1 MKWLVYGLV
10 AIVGVVVLAV
20 LVLLL
25 LGGARGESR
34 LQATI
39 EIARP
44 AAVVFDWITQPSRVQ
59 SWVGWLVE
67 IQSLTPGEPRVGS
80 REIWVMEDR
89 NNNNQRMEIES
100 EIIDLGDDRLLS
112 ARLNAQG
119 GFQGTVTYGLEPM
132 GPHRTKLQYFA
143 DYKYEHWLA
152 KLLGPVIARSA
163 QQKLQ
168 EDLARLKQ
176 LAEAE

>member
-1 MKWLVYGLV
+1 MKWLLYGLV
-10 AIVGVVVLAV
+10 GVVGVVMLAV

-34 LQATI
+34 LQATV

-44 AAVVFDWITQPSRVQ
+44 APVVFDWITQPSRVQ

-67 IQSLTPGEPRVGS
+67 IRSLTPGEPRVGS
-80 REIWVMEDR
+80 REVWVMEDR
-89 NNNNQRMEIES
+89 NNNNRRMEIES
-100 EIIDLGDDRLLS
+100 EIIGLGKDRMLS
-112 ARLNAQG
+112 ARLVVPG

-132 GPHRTKLQYFA
+132 GQDRTRLQYVG
-143 DYKYEHWLA
+143 DYQFEHWLA
-152 KLLGPVIARSA
+152 RLLEPVISRSA
-163 QQKLQ
+163 QQKLE

-176 LAEAE
+176 LAEAQ